1 MKYFVALAT
10 LSISLVAADIT
21 MPKFQKY
28 YISGIEFDTRTYCA
42 DFANVIKKQQQ
53 KIKSLEAQVAQ
64 LQKQLQDQIKRNAQ
78 TAQASEPNSPAKSAP
93 AQKPEGTSKII
104 ISDKPI

>member
-1 MKYFVALAT
+1 MKYVLALSL
-10 LSISLVAADIT
+10 LSAALFSADIA

-28 YISGIEFDTRTYCA
+28 YISGIEFDTQTYCA
-42 DFANVIKKQQQ
+42 DFANVINVQQQ

-64 LQKQLQDQIKRNAQ
+64 LHTQLQAQMKRNA
-78 TAQASEPNSPAKSAP
+78 
-93 AQKPEGTSKII
+93 AQKKLSESTVSAENTPRKRPAGKSKII

>member
-1 MKYFVALAT
+1 MKHLFTLTLLSAT
-10 LSISLVAADIT
+10 LLAGDIA

-28 YISGIEFDTRTYCA
+28 YISGIEFDTQTYCA

-53 KIKSLEAQVAQ
+53 QIKNLEAQVAQ
-64 LQKQLQDQIKRNAQ
+64 LHKQLQDQIKSNAKKD
-78 TAQASEPNSPAKSAP
+78 EPSKPNPSVKNATSQKSAV
-93 AQKPEGTSKII
+93 TSKII

>member
-1 MKYFVALAT
+1 MKHLFALAL
-10 LSISLVAADIT
+10 LSAGLPASDIA

-28 YISGIEFDTRTYCA
+28 YISGIEFDTQTYCA

-53 KIKSLEAQVAQ
+53 KIKDLEAQVAQ
-64 LQKQLQDQIKRNAQ
+64 LHKQLQDQIKRNAGKDE
-78 TAQASEPNSPAKSAP
+78 TSKPNSPAQSTAS
-93 AQKPEGTSKII
+93 QKPAGTSKII

>member
-1 MKYFVALAT
+1 MKHLVALAT
-10 LSISLVAADIT
+10 LSIGLLAADIT

-42 DFANVIKKQQQ
+42 DFANVIKKQQR
-53 KIKSLEAQVAQ
+53 KIKSLETQVAQ
-64 LQKQLQDQIKRNAQ
+64 LQKQLQDQIKRNSQ
-78 TAQASEPNSPAKSAP
+78 TAQGSEPSSTAQSTTT
-93 AQKPEGTSKII
+93 QKPAVTSKII

>member
-1 MKYFVALAT
+1 MKHFLALALLAAG
-10 LSISLVAADIT
+10 LSAADIS

-28 YISGIEFDTRTYCA
+28 YISGIEFDTQTYCA
-42 DFANVIKKQQQ
+42 DFADVIKKQHK

-64 LQKQLQDQIKRNAQ
+64 LHKQLQDKIKRDAGKEE
-78 TAQASEPNSPAKSAP
+78 TSAP
-93 AQKPEGTSKII
+93 NTPTRSTASQKPSGTSKII